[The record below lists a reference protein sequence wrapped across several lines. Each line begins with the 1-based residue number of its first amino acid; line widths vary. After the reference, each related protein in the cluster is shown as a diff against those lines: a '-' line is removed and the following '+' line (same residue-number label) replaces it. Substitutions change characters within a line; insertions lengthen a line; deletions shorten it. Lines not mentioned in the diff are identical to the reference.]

1 MQHVEKYGIMG
12 LLWAGLPP
20 EGLVFGCGGR
30 KKSGH
35 IKKGGEA
42 RMELSEVFDKKL
54 GFGCLRLPHHGDDA
68 SDVDVEQM
76 KQMVDLFLERGFRY
90 FDTAYSYLD
99 YKSELFVRETLTGR
113 HPREAFVLTTKLPC
127 LELTPDDSP
136 EKLQG
141 MVKEQLQK
149 CGVDYFDFY
158 FLHSLDAGHLDL
170 VERLGCFE
178 LLKGLKRE
186 GKTRFCGFSF
196 HDTADVLDR
205 ILTRHPEVDVVQIQL
220 NYLDW
225 EHPVIQSRACLEVC
239 RRHGKPVIVMEPVK
253 GGTLAALPKAAQE
266 LLEQAAPGASPASWA
281 IRFAASQPGVAMV
294 LSGMS
299 DLQQVEDNTSFM
311 RDFVPLDGSEKE
323 VLRQAARIVGEAV
336 AVPCTGCSYCT
347 KGCPMQ
353 IPIPRY
359 FTLFNQHKR
368 DRWQANA
375 KERYA
380 EMLKTHAPASAC
392 VECRQCEQS
401 CPQHLEI
408 CGWLKEVAQA
418 FEGSRG

>member
-1 MQHVEKYGIMG
+1 M
-12 LLWAGLPP
+12 
-20 EGLVFGCGGR
+20 
-30 KKSGH
+30 
-35 IKKGGEA
+35 
-42 RMELSEVFDKKL
+42 
-54 GFGCLRLPHHGDDA
+54 
-68 SDVDVEQM
+68 
-76 KQMVDLFLERGFRY
+76 ERGFRY

-99 YKSELFVRETLTGR
+99 YKSELFVREALTGR

-266 LLEQAAPGASPASWA
+266 LLEQAEQGK
-281 IRFAASQPGVAMV
+281 
-294 LSGMS
+294 LT
-299 DLQQVEDNTSFM
+299 E
-311 RDFVPLDGSEKE
+311 EE
-323 VLRQAARIVGEAV
+323 LRTQL
-336 AVPCTGCSYCT
+336 
-347 KGCPMQ
+347 KG
-353 IPIPRY
+353 
-359 FTLFNQHKR
+359 L
-368 DRWQANA
+368 
-375 KERYA
+375 
-380 EMLKTHAPASAC
+380 
-392 VECRQCEQS
+392 
-401 CPQHLEI
+401 
-408 CGWLKEVAQA
+408 
-418 FEGSRG
+418 